1 MNIKIGIPSYGTV
14 RIWVQKVG
22 LYLLKMGGQERDK
35 GNKWSIIVDESYTL
49 GKSRLMLVLGI
60 NLTRLEAG
68 RALKMTDVVPLMIRS
83 RDNWLSEDVSDV
95 LSKAIKKVKGQ
106 VIYVTS
112 DNGGNL
118 VKV

>member
-1 MNIKIGIPSYGTV
+1 
-14 RIWVQKVG
+14 
-22 LYLLKMGGQERDK
+22 MGGREGKKDD
-35 GNKWSIIVDESYTL
+35 KWSVIVDESYTL
-49 GKSRLMLVLGI
+49 GKSRLILVLGI

-83 RDNWLSEDVSDV
+83 RDTWLSEDVSDV
-95 LSKAIKKVKGQ
+95 LTQAIKKVKGQ
-106 VIYVTS
+106 VLYVTS

>member
-83 RDNWLSEDVSDV
+83 RDTWVSEDVSDV
-95 LSKAIKKVKGQ
+95 LTQAIKK
-106 VIYVTS
+106 
-112 DNGGNL
+112 
-118 VKV
+118 